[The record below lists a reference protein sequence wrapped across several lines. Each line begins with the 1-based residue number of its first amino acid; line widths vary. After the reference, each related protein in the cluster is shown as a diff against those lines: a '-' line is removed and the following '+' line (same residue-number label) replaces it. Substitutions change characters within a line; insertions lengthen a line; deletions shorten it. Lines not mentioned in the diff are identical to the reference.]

1 MGPLFR
7 ASLREMVRRRTLAV
21 TLFMTLLYLTAYG
34 VTLRYA
40 ASAVNNTHNPI
51 LRAVLIPQLATAGLF
66 FASLILA
73 FFAITSAVGGLSGDR
88 ESGVL
93 QVVATAPVWRSQ
105 IVLGKL
111 FGYWSVL
118 AGYAVA
124 LCLGVYLLLR
134 ALTGYALGNFLPT
147 AAVFAFQPVLLAG
160 LTLLGSAA
168 LPTVA
173 NGVVMFS
180 LYALSLIGGVLEQ
193 VAGFTQS
200 SALTT
205 AGIVTSLVIPAD
217 SLYRKAVS
225 LALAAQDNPLNGLIM
240 LGPFGA
246 QSAPSIWMLLYV
258 GLYLLACVGL
268 TLLVFGRRDL

>member
-1 MGPLFR
+1 
-7 ASLREMVRRRTLAV
+7 MVRRRTLTV

-40 ASAVNNTHNPI
+40 ATAVTDTANP
-51 LRAVLIPQLATAGLF
+51 LLKAVLIPQLATAGLF
-66 FASLILA
+66 FAALILA

-88 ESGVL
+88 ESGVF
-93 QVVATAPVWRSQ
+93 QVVATAPVRRSE

-111 FGYWSVL
+111 LGYWAVL
-118 AGYAVA
+118 AVYAVA
-124 LCLGVYLLLR
+124 LCFGVYLLLW
-134 ALTGYALGNFLPT
+134 LFTGYKLTNFLPT
-147 AAVFAFQPVLLAG
+147 AAVFALQPVLLAG
-160 LTLLGSAA
+160 LTLLGSAV

-200 SALTT
+200 AALTT
-205 AGIVTSLVIPAD
+205 AGILTSLVIPAD
-217 SLYRKAVS
+217 SLYRKSVS
-225 LALAAQDNPLNGLIM
+225 LALASQDNPLSGLIM

-246 QSAPSIWMLLYV
+246 QSPPSIWMLIYV
-258 GLYLLACVGL
+258 SLYLVACVGL
-268 TLLVFGRRDL
+268 TLVAFRWRDL